1 VAQQFELPDAVA
13 RVPLLGAVGPLQFEV
28 MQYRLETEYSADC
41 RVETAPWQFAR
52 WVLKDDAPFFDRPE
66 VMLPSGCTLAR
77 DSFGFWVVLLPSS
90 WTIAYLEEKNATLTF
105 TATPPYAPP
114 ALEA

>member
-1 VAQQFELPDAVA
+1 
-13 RVPLLGAVGPLQFEV
+13 
-28 MQYRLETEYSADC
+28 
-41 RVETAPWQFAR
+41 
-52 WVLKDDAPFFDRPE
+52 
-66 VMLPSGCTLAR
+66 MLPSGCTLAR

-90 WTIAYLEEKNATLTF
+90 WTIAYLEEKNASLTF